1 MILFCLSLFTL
12 SQYASPPVFYMYILN
27 YSTSKLVTS
36 VEFTKAPS
44 LSNLIN
50 FHGCFSFFSFV
61 RMMRIMRKWDSLG
74 AVGNIYSIPVFAR
87 TEAST
92 EANPQMEVK
101 L

>member
-1 MILFCLSLFTL
+1 MKFLAVVT
-12 SQYASPPVFYMYILN
+12 PPSIYHTHLHEY
-27 YSTSKLVTS
+27 
-36 VEFTKAPS
+36 
-44 LSNLIN
+44 
-50 FHGCFSFFSFV
+50 FSFFSFV